1 MGTSVGGV
9 RLSRRRLLGFGAVA
23 VATGAAMV
31 ATSNSVSADTY
42 GSGQLDPWEGLNT
55 SISSDDQ
62 IRRVLAADGVFLFGD
77 SIMVQDGNHLARRVL
92 TLTHKPMAMHNWAGQ
107 PTEAAVDALER
118 WKTKY
123 GLPSRIVMAVGS
135 NDIFKPPAFGPQVD
149 RAMRIIGPAR
159 EVFWV
164 NTYVCRT
171 RESDLVQRA
180 DRRNTNWV
188 NRQLDDAERR
198 YPNLHVVRWA
208 EFIATV
214 KSTRHYV
221 RDGVH
226 TTVPLGQRFRD
237 ELITDALTSSRQVTG
252 S

>member
-1 MGTSVGGV
+1 V
-9 RLSRRRLLGFGAVA
+9 RLSRRRLLGFGAAA
-23 VATGAAMV
+23 VATGVAMV
-31 ATSNSVSADTY
+31 GTSNSVSADTY
-42 GSGQLDPWEGLNT
+42 GSGPLTAWEGMNAT
-55 SISSDDQ
+55 ISSEDQ
-62 IRRVLAADGVFLFGD
+62 IHRVIAADGIFLFGD
-77 SIMVQDGNHLARRVL
+77 SIAVQDGNALARRVI
-92 TLTHKPMAMHNWAGQ
+92 TLTHKPMAMHTWAGQ
-107 PTEAAVDALER
+107 PTEAAVDALQA

-164 NTYVCRT
+164 DSYVCRT

-180 DRRNTNWV
+180 DRRNTEWV
-188 NRQLDDAERR
+188 NSQLDDAERR
-198 YPNLHVVRWA
+198 YPNLHVVRWS
-208 EFIATV
+208 EFLATV

-226 TTVPLGQRFRD
+226 TTVFLGQRFRNG
-237 ELITDALTSSRQVTG
+237 LITNALMSSRRVTG

>member
-1 MGTSVGGV
+1 VGGV
-9 RLSRRRLLGFGAVA
+9 RLSRRRLLGFGAAA

-31 ATSNSVSADTY
+31 GTSNSVSADTY
-42 GSGQLDPWEGLNT
+42 GSGPLTAWEGMNAT
-55 SISSDDQ
+55 ISSEDQ
-62 IRRVLAADGVFLFGD
+62 IHRVVAADGIFLFGD
-77 SIMVQDGNHLARRVL
+77 SIAVQDGNALARRVI
-92 TLTHKPMAMHNWAGQ
+92 TLTHKPMAMHTWAGQ
-107 PTEAAVDALER
+107 PTEAAVDVLQA

-149 RAMRIIGPAR
+149 RAMRIIGPVR

-164 NTYVCRT
+164 DTYVCRI
-171 RESDLVQRA
+171 RESDQVQRA
-180 DRRNTNWV
+180 DRRNTEWV
-188 NRQLDDAERR
+188 NSQLDDAERR
-198 YPNLHVVRWA
+198 YPNLHVVRWS

-226 TTVPLGQRFRD
+226 TTIPLGQRFRNG
-237 ELITDALTSSRQVTG
+237 LITDALRSTRQVTG